1 VFGGARREVAQGLA
15 PAEGAIL
22 VFGADE
28 GRGSLVH
35 GAERGAHR
43 RSDRAAEDEGLEPRQ
58 VARHLG
64 VSVNAPVAD
73 VRRVFTGP
81 KRRVIYLAEVT
92 YRGDFVH
99 LEIDLKS

>member
-1 VFGGARREVAQGLA
+1 
-15 PAEGAIL
+15 
-22 VFGADE
+22 
-28 GRGSLVH
+28 
-35 GAERGAHR
+35 
-43 RSDRAAEDEGLEPRQ
+43 